1 MTDEAKPP
9 KKKPTGGTRRP
20 RKPAADAAKQPR
32 SSAAKAAPEA
42 AAGPAAAGAAVDG
55 AAAAAPGD
63 APTEVVPADDAP
75 TEVVTAEDAPT
86 EVVAA
91 DGTAADDA
99 ATEVVAADAAAT
111 QVIAEDAAVTQVAP
125 SAGGPASPPPPAP
138 PFAPVPRTLT
148 PSGGG
153 DRRTTVWA
161 VLAVASV
168 AILALVLLWAFV
180 LRDGGEQF
188 VGSWAPVSG
197 EGGGLVITS
206 QDGDFEVAMYD
217 TDLELTGTYP
227 AAQDGDALT
236 FKFTDTQSQLGMVE
250 ARLTHDEERDILTL
264 RLSAMGQEGA
274 PLEFARVD
282 ALEAGPTRA
291 MPVITP
297 TPTASPSASPSGSP
311 SPTPSPTGTDTAQYD
326 EQVAA
331 AIVQIQVGVLNWA
344 TDNGGYPPVEQVTAD
359 AGVGQYVT
367 PWPTNPFTGQPMVA
381 GDQPGDYTYEQLEG
395 GQAYRIT
402 GHLANGLP
410 YTVP

>member
-20 RKPAADAAKQPR
+20 RKPAADTAKQPR

-42 AAGPAAAGAAVDG
+42 AAGP
-55 AAAAAPGD
+55 AAAPGD

-75 TEVVTAEDAPT
+75 TEVVTAEDALT
-86 EVVAA
+86 GVVVA
-91 DGTAADDA
+91 DGT
-99 ATEVVAADAAAT
+99 AADAAAT

-138 PFAPVPRTLT
+138 PFAPVPQTLT

-297 TPTASPSASPSGSP
+297 TATASPSASPSGSP

-359 AGVGQYVT
+359 AGVGPYVT

>member
-32 SSAAKAAPEA
+32 SSASKAAPEA
-42 AAGPAAAGAAVDG
+42 AAGPAAAGAAADG

-63 APTEVVPADDAP
+63 APTEVVPA
-75 TEVVTAEDAPT
+75 EDAPT
-86 EVVAA
+86 EVVVA
-91 DGTAADDA
+91 DGTAADA
-99 ATEVVAADAAAT
+99 AET

-125 SAGGPASPPPPAP
+125 SAGGPASPPP
-138 PFAPVPRTLT
+138 FAPVPQTLT